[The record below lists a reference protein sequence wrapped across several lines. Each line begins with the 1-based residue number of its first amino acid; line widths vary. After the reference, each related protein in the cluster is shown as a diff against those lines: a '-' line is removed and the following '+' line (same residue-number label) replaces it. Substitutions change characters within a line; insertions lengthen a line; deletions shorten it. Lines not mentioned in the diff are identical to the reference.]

1 MSAAGHTKK
10 GELTLII
17 DIHVHPPSQ
26 TGSHERFIQEWEK
39 MLDAGRRAG
48 IDKQVLI
55 GDRDPDGNER
65 VRELVDLYPNQIIG
79 FARGI
84 RSDPNSP
91 ATIAKYVV
99 EHGFRGIKLHDEP
112 DLPLKALLA
121 SHSIFMRA
129 AELGVP
135 VLIHGCHEEEGLSA
149 DLHTELAGGTSHYP
163 MRLIGELGRR
173 YPETTF
179 IIAHAGMM
187 WVKAFQAAKP
197 YPNVCM
203 DMSGFDPERGIVEK
217 AVEMLGAERVLFGS
231 DAPGRIYAAQLAK
244 VLYADISE
252 RDRELILGGNAA
264 RLLNLR

>member
-1 MSAAGHTKK
+1 
-10 GELTLII
+10 LII
-17 DIHVHPPSQ
+17 DIHVHPPSH

-55 GDRDPDGNER
+55 GDRDPEGNER
-65 VRELVDLYPNQIIG
+65 VRKLVDRYPDQIIG

-99 EHGFRGIKLHDEP
+99 EHGFKGIKIHTEP
-112 DLPLKALLA
+112 DLPLNALLA
-121 SHSIFMRA
+121 SYPIYAKA

-135 VLIHGCHEEEGLSA
+135 VLIHGFHEEEGLSA
-149 DLHTELAGGTSHYP
+149 DLHTELGGGAAHFP
-163 MRLIGELGRR
+163 VRLIGELGKR
-173 YPETTF
+173 YPDTTF
-179 IIAHAGMM
+179 IFAHAGMM
-187 WVKAFQAAKP
+187 WDKAFQAAQP
-197 YPNVCM
+197 YPNVCL

-217 AVEMLGAERVLFGS
+217 AVAMLGAERVLFGS

-252 RDRELILGGNAA
+252 ADKELVLGGNAA

>member
-1 MSAAGHTKK
+1 
-10 GELTLII
+10 LIV
-17 DIHVHPPSQ
+17 DIHVHPP
-26 TGSHERFIQEWEK
+26 GSDRPREQLRAAVES

-48 IDKQVLI
+48 IDRQVFV

-65 VRELVDLYPNQIIG
+65 VRELVDRYPDQIIG

-99 EHGFRGIKLHDEP
+99 EHGFKGVKLHNEP
-112 DLPLKALLA
+112 NLPLKGLLA
-121 SHSIFMRA
+121 SHPIFLKA

-135 VLIHGCHEEEGLSA
+135 VLIHGCHEEEGLPA
-149 DLHTELAGGTSHYP
+149 DLHAELAGGASHYP
-163 MRLIGELGRR
+163 VRLIAELGSR
-173 YPETTF
+173 YPDTTF

-197 YPNVCM
+197 YPHVCM

-217 AVEMLGAERVLFGS
+217 AVEVLGAERVLFGS

-244 VLYADISE
+244 VLYAEISE
-252 RDRELILGGNAA
+252 SDKELILGGNAA
-264 RLLNLR
+264 RLLDLR